1 MTDTKPKKQ
10 TGLKI
15 AAVVCLCI
23 LAYSIFCLITS
34 TPMIPM
40 IPSKQGYTEPVSV
53 STTSLEEA
61 TELFGDDLL
70 LRQFAEIEGG
80 NRTARYVLT
89 LKDENATLNDR
100 SGWNRLDAFN
110 TGDGF
115 SCMMNIAFSGAVTY
129 DGEFDGKTEIN
140 GVTVRYWF
148 SPSADESGDALSAV
162 FERGGYKYYFSY
174 YYTDKTENYD
184 EAWQA
189 LYTLLED

>member
-1 MTDTKPKKQ
+1 M
-10 TGLKI
+10 
-15 AAVVCLCI
+15 
-23 LAYSIFCLITS
+23 
-34 TPMIPM
+34 
-40 IPSKQGYTEPVSV
+40 
-53 STTSLEEA
+53 
-61 TELFGDDLL
+61 
-70 LRQFAEIEGG
+70 
-80 NRTARYVLT
+80 
-89 LKDENATLNDR
+89 KDENATLNDR

-129 DGEFDGKTEIN
+129 DGEFDGKTDIN

-148 SPSADESGDALSAV
+148 SPSAAENGGTLSAV

-174 YYTDKTENYD
+174 YYSDKTENYD